1 MKKIK
6 TAALIAD
13 LFYNMDSNDK
23 DFCDMLADYP
33 DDYICDAISSYA
45 DSQVDIYW
53 SDLAK
58 WLRDDSDAIEYME
71 QVAKEGLLN
80 FREYDFY
87 QHIQIAQ
94 NEQNRTRLYD
104 VMDNNAGTVFL
115 KWILSELEKD
125 FPEITENQEKALDS
139 MITEIDHND
148 RISNILDRAR
158 EILES
163 SEE

>member
-6 TAALIAD
+6 TADLIAE
-13 LFYNMDSNDK
+13 LFNSFDDADK

-45 DSQVDIYW
+45 DSQVNIYYW
-53 SDLAK
+53 ELAK
-58 WLRDDSDAIEYME
+58 WLREDQDAIEYME
-71 QVAKEGLLN
+71 QVAHEGLIN

-87 QHIQIAQ
+87 KHIQIAQ
-94 NEQNRTRLYD
+94 YEQNTARLYD
-104 VMDNNAGTVFL
+104 VMENSAGTVFL

-125 FPEITENQEKALDS
+125 YPEITEDQEKKLDS
-139 MITEIDHND
+139 MISEIDHND